1 MKLWRICEG
10 LYVNEKERIMKN
22 IQERNNQNPFL
33 EGKLI
38 FPAHLNQMAEE
49 KMFRTWDLVMV
60 FLATGSFSSKKSGMT
75 GPARQWNALISW
87 NEGRCLRAA
96 AFAAEKRVHKAIK
109 IGYSERSISIFYK
122 DAA

>member
-1 MKLWRICEG
+1 
-10 LYVNEKERIMKN
+10 MKN

-38 FPAHLNQMAEE
+38 FPAHLNQSEREGFFMIKMAEE

-60 FLATGSFSSKKSGMT
+60 FLATGSFSSKKSG
-75 GPARQWNALISW
+75 
-87 NEGRCLRAA
+87 CLRAA

>member
-1 MKLWRICEG
+1 
-10 LYVNEKERIMKN
+10 MKN

-38 FPAHLNQMAEE
+38 FPAHLNQSEREGFFMIKMAEE

-75 GPARQWNALISW
+75 GPAVSGTHSFP
-87 NEGRCLRAA
+87 EMKAA
-96 AFAAEKRVHKAIK
+96 AYGRRPLPLKKEFTKPSR
-109 IGYSERSISIFYK
+109 
-122 DAA
+122 

>member
-1 MKLWRICEG
+1 
-10 LYVNEKERIMKN
+10 MKN

-38 FPAHLNQMAEE
+38 FPAHLNQSEREGFFMIKMAEE

-60 FLATGSFSSKKSGMT
+60 FLATGS
-75 GPARQWNALISW
+75 
-87 NEGRCLRAA
+87 
-96 AFAAEKRVHKAIK
+96 FAAEKRVHKAIK